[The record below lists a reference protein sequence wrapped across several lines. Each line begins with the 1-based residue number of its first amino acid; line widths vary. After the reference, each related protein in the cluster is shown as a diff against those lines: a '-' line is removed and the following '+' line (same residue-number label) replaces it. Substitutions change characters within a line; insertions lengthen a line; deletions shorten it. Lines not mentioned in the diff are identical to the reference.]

1 MRHLL
6 SSSLEK
12 GRIVEDDMLEHLF
25 GSKTRVKLLN
35 LFLTKPDEAYFI
47 RELTR
52 EIDTQINA
60 VRREIDN
67 LIKVGLIIEAEDKDD
82 DSAKRPGL
90 KRKYYIVNKGF
101 PLLKEM
107 QSLLGKSHFLM
118 DRKLD
123 KEITTLGDITYLAFM
138 GTFLGKTA
146 PVDLF
151 IIGEIADKDELRRIV
166 QKSETAL
173 GFDINY
179 TCLTPSEYSYRQDI
193 ADRFLASVLNTEQ
206 HIAVDKRI
214 KKPVA

>member
-1 MRHLL
+1 
-6 SSSLEK
+6 
-12 GRIVEDDMLEHLF
+12 MLEHLF

-123 KEITTLGDITYLAFM
+123 KEISALGDITYLAFM

-179 TCLTPSEYSYRQDI
+179 TCLTPAEYSYRQDI
-193 ADRFLASVLNTEQ
+193 ADRFLASVLNAEQ
-206 HIAVDKRI
+206 HVAVDKRI